1 LIFIPGDTLK
11 ASICLIIYRKFA
23 NRLTHLYN

>member
-1 LIFIPGDTLK
+1 LK